1 MHIENA
7 KGKKLLT
14 DYKDTKGTFENVT
27 MLGVWAGVT
36 MENGTKYDVVNL
48 KTGEKLE
55 DYRILVA
62 DGEQAGWLCP
72 MDITKVTYGKDYI
85 ALADG
90 TKSTATYDRMTNFKD
105 GKAVVNVER
114 QDYSCHRHHRQ
125 DPVEHEFCV

>member
-1 MHIENA
+1 
-7 KGKKLLT
+7 
-14 DYKDTKGTFENVT
+14 
-27 MLGVWAGVT
+27 

-90 TKSTATYDRMTNFKD
+90 TKSTATYDRMTNS
-105 GKAVVNVER
+105 GR
-114 QDYSCHRHHRQ
+114 QRRLSTWTARLFVPSTPPARPCGA
-125 DPVEHEFCV
+125 

>member
-1 MHIENA
+1 
-7 KGKKLLT
+7 
-14 DYKDTKGTFENVT
+14 

-72 MDITKVTYGKDYI
+72 WDITKVTYGNGLHC
-85 ALADG
+85 AG
-90 TKSTATYDRMTNFKD
+90 
-105 GKAVVNVER
+105 
-114 QDYSCHRHHRQ
+114 
-125 DPVEHEFCV
+125 